1 MRAVLR
7 DPFVHFLLLGLALF
21 GIDAALDP
29 AEPAVAA
36 EGVALPIPQGPIV
49 VDAAV
54 RERLI
59 AAWERTHDQPPS
71 EAEMADLVSGWIDR
85 EVLYREGLARG
96 LAIDDA
102 QVRERVASQM
112 AYVLQEQVVVPE
124 PSTAELERWF
134 ADHADRFAKVGRID
148 ITHVFVEPGEG
159 SDGRARELL
168 TLLSQGASPDGL
180 GDTFAGGRRFRG
192 RTLES
197 LRERFG
203 AAFVAGLE
211 RQEIGSWSLRT
222 SSHGTH
228 LVRVDERVAGETASF
243 ANAREAVRHDW
254 EADAKARAL
263 AGATAKLRARW
274 EVEES

>member
-1 MRAVLR
+1 MRAALR

-29 AEPAVAA
+29 PEPEAA
-36 EGVALPIPQGPIV
+36 TERVALPIPQGPIV
-49 VDAAV
+49 VDADV
-54 RERLI
+54 RERLT
-59 AAWERTHDQPPS
+59 ATWERTHDLPPT
-71 EAEMADLVSGWIDR
+71 EAEMAALVSGWIDR

-102 QVRERVASQM
+102 RIRERVASQM

-124 PSTAELERWF
+124 PTTEELERWF
-134 ADHADRFAKVGRID
+134 EDHPERFTKEGRID
-148 ITHVFVEPGEG
+148 LTHVFVEAGEA
-159 SDGRARELL
+159 SDERARELL

-192 RTLES
+192 RTLEA

-203 AAFVAGLE
+203 EGFVAGLE

-228 LVRVDERVAGETASF
+228 LVRVDRRVAGEPASF
-243 ANAREAVRHDW
+243 ASEAVRHDW
-254 EADAKARAL
+254 EADARARAL
-263 AGATAKLRARW
+263 AEATAELRARW